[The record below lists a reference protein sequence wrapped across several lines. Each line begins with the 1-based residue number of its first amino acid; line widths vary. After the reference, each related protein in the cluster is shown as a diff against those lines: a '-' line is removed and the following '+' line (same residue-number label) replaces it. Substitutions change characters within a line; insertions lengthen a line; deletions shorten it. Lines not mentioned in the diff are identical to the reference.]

1 MAVGGRV
8 RLDEGPGFNSSVPP
22 NGTVCF
28 SPTSVSYGGI
38 WHGGNP
44 MDFFLPLFIMQ
55 VAIVV
60 LTTRGMYLL
69 LKPFRQPRVV
79 AEIIGGVLLGP
90 SVMGQIPGF
99 ADNLFPLR
107 GTTVLET
114 MAHLGLLYFLFLVG
128 LEMNVGMI
136 KRTGRK
142 ALVLAL
148 TGMFLPFVIA
158 TIASYFLSEHMS
170 FKMDKLPFL
179 IFLSVTLSMTAFPVL
194 ARILAELK
202 LLNTEIGRIAMSS
215 ALINYLIGWM
225 LLELAVGLS
234 GPTDFHSLTSIWV
247 LFFRVGF
254 VLLCFFVIKPGIQWI
269 AGKPPKGLTGVMACG
284 LVTDALGIGSIFG
297 AFVFGLVIPNG
308 KLGVAVIERLEDFVS
323 GLLLPLFFA
332 ISGLRTNI
340 FAVQDVD
347 TAVNLL
353 IVIAVASV
361 VKLGVILIVSSFYG
375 MPSRDGLSL
384 GFLMN
389 CKGIIEMI
397 VLNAGHDKELLGEDS
412 FALMVISSVIMTAVV
427 VPLVTM
433 VSRPGQRSQFY
444 ERRMIQQS
452 GPDSELRILA
462 CVHTSRNVPG
472 IISLLD
478 FSRPTKKAPLFV
490 YALHLLELTGRES
503 AMLIVN
509 TAGQDPGEHGAK
521 SANHMQAQ
529 SARIIGAFKSYEQQA
544 GNVTVQP
551 FTAISP
557 YSTMHEDICKIAE
570 DKRVTL
576 IILPFHK
583 QQTVDGRM
591 ESPTVAFV
599 HMSGQGVAN
608 RVAVLFFGGPDCREA
623 LAYARNIAEHPETV
637 LTVHR
642 FLPAA
647 VSSTFED
654 AIAVSVDDDRERR
667 LDDEYVEEFRQKTAG
682 NRRIS
687 YLAVMAS
694 NGEETVATIRSMG
707 GSYDLCIV
715 GSGHGVG
722 APLTSGMMDWSEC
735 PELGP
740 IGDLMA
746 SSDFSATVS
755 VLVVQQY
762 VGASGAG
769 DGGGS
774 TESSRDGGRWAR
786 CAISVP

>member
-1 MAVGGRV
+1 
-8 RLDEGPGFNSSVPP
+8 
-22 NGTVCF
+22 
-28 SPTSVSYGGI
+28 
-38 WHGGNP
+38 

-79 AEIIGGVLLGP
+79 AEIIVRGRALGAVGDGADSRIRRQ
-90 SVMGQIPGF
+90 SV
-99 ADNLFPLR
+99 PLR

-148 TGMFLPFVIA
+148 TGIA
-158 TIASYFLSEHMS
+158 YVVQNGQAAL
-170 FKMDKLPFL
+170 L

-269 AGKPPKGLTGVMACG
+269 ARQTPEGMQVGDLHIGIIVTGVMACG

-444 ERRMIQQS
+444 KRRTIQQS

-503 AMLIVN
+503 AMLI
-509 TAGQDPGEHGAK
+509 HGAK

-570 DKRVTL
+570 DKR
-576 IILPFHK
+576 

-591 ESPTVAFV
+591 ESPNRGVRAVNQHVLVHASCSVGIFV
-599 HMSGQGVAN
+599 DRGLGGSSRSMSGQGVAN